1 MRFPFFGQ
9 AFRVCPPVCIPGS
22 CFSIFSFPSF
32 RLLLFVCLSLR
43 FFLPFFLS
51 FPLSFPFCFSCFSFC
66 LFFSSLAIRNP
77 SAYADEFRKEE
88 GLDFCFCL
96 CVCLRFCISLFFLFV
111 FRLLSGLFFACFFE
125 TVWKNGRN
133 AENGGVCRSGG
144 LYAFDLSGPLPGRS
158 PVGADDGR
166 LLSPGLSP
174 GPGGHQKCPEN
185 AGNQRK
191 DAEMEEDGG
200 LCIRQR
206 KPAPVGLK
214 RERLAIR
221 AAGGQERTRLS
232 TGTAG

>member
-1 MRFPFFGQ
+1 MRISSGRKREG
-9 AFRVCPPVCIPGS
+9 ASVSVCV
-22 CFSIFSFPSF
+22 
-32 RLLLFVCLSLR
+32 FVCV
-43 FFLPFFLS
+43 FVFL
-51 FPLSFPFCFSCFSFC
+51 C
-66 LFFSSLAIRNP
+66 
-77 SAYADEFRKEE
+77 
-88 GLDFCFCL
+88 
-96 CVCLRFCISLFFLFV
+96 FLFV
-111 FRLLSGLFFACFFE
+111 FRLLSGLFFLPVSLKPCGKTE
-125 TVWKNGRN
+125 EMWKT
-133 AENGGVCRSGG
+133 GGVCRSGG

-185 AGNQRK
+185 AENQRK

-221 AAGGQERTRLS
+221 AAGEQERTRLS